1 MSVCYG
7 WVEEDYEL
15 AMTAPYL
22 VRLEAGA
29 PFTSLVLVRGHLV
42 RGQVLKH
49 GTHLVRGQVSHLVR
63 GQVLKYQFFLLH
75 PVARLELA
83 DKRQ

>member
-1 MSVCYG
+1 MSISLFMSVCYG

-42 RGQVLKH
+42 RGQVLK
-49 GTHLVRGQVSHLVR
+49 
-63 GQVLKYQFFLLH
+63 YQFFLLH